1 MPNINGNTSG
11 IRQTVLERMSG
22 LYEIVTE
29 PSQFVSTELLFQMA
43 EFTQQTGREVSAY
56 IGRDGR
62 VKDVSI
68 GDSANVSM
76 PSMRLTRNSDRLSG
90 VRCIHTHPA
99 GDSRLSPVDMGTLK
113 SALLDAMC
121 AVGVR
126 DGLPSSI
133 TAAFLGEKD
142 GNEFTLVLD
151 GPYPVYKLPH
161 EEWLNAI
168 DDADERL
175 FSTTSEVRETQS
187 ERVVLVGVETGQER
201 YDTLSELA
209 ALAETSGAQVIGVQR
224 QNRLTPDKAYYV
236 GKGKAE
242 ELSRLA
248 SSLDVDLFVFNDE
261 LSATQIR
268 NLEELLGAKV
278 IDRTALILDIFAQRA
293 KSREGRLQVELAQ
306 HKYRLSRLTGKGE
319 SLSRLGGG
327 IGTRGPG
334 EKKLESDRRRIR
346 RQVFL
351 LESELKEIAKQRS
364 LRRSRREKNAVPV
377 IAIVGYTNA
386 GKSTLLNQ
394 LSGSDV
400 LAEDKLFATLD
411 PVTRCVKLPEGGD
424 VLFTDTVGFIE
435 KLPTDLV
442 EAFKSTLE
450 EAAYADVILHV
461 VDSSSP
467 YMREQ
472 MSTVDEVLDSIGA
485 GGKPTLTAYNKA
497 DREDSANGG
506 QDANSVRISALN
518 GTGIDGL
525 LLKVQGLI
533 GANDKKVTLTVPYS
547 RGDVVSLIRQKGK
560 VLSEEYSEN
569 GTVIIAMLD
578 SPSFGLIAKQLEK
591 ADS

>member
-1 MPNINGNTSG
+1 MPIINGNTSG
-11 IRQTVLERMSG
+11 IRQTILDRMSG
-22 LYEIVTE
+22 LYDIITE
-29 PSQFVSTELLFQMA
+29 PTQFASTELIYQLA
-43 EFTQQTGREVSAY
+43 EFTQLTGREISIY

-62 VKDVSI
+62 VKDISV

-76 PSMRLTRNSDRLSG
+76 PAMRLTRNADRLSG
-90 VRCIHTHPA
+90 IRCLHTHPK
-99 GDSRLSPVDMGTLK
+99 GSSRLSAVDLGTLK
-113 SALLDAMC
+113 SSLLDAMC

-126 DGLPSSI
+126 DGLPSSV
-133 TAAFLGEKD
+133 TAAFLGERN
-142 GNEFTLVLD
+142 GNDFTVIVD
-151 GPYPVYKLPH
+151 GPYPVYQLPH
-161 EEWLNAI
+161 EEWLTAI
-168 DDADERL
+168 DEADERL
-175 FSTTSEVRETQS
+175 YSTTSEVREARREQ
-187 ERVVLVGVETGQER
+187 VVLVGVETGQER
-201 YDTLSELA
+201 YDTLSELE
-209 ALAETSGAQVIGVQR
+209 ALAQTSGAEVIGVHR
-224 QNRLTPDKAYYV
+224 QNRSAPDKAYYV

-248 SSLDVDLFVFNDE
+248 FAQDVDLFIFNDE
-261 LSATQIR
+261 LSANQIR
-268 NLEELLGAKV
+268 NLEELLGARV

-346 RQVFL
+346 RQIFL
-351 LESELKEIAKQRS
+351 LESELKEVAKQRS
-364 LRRSRREKNAVPV
+364 LRRARREKNAVPV

-411 PVTRCVKLPEGGD
+411 PVTRSVKLPEGGE

-450 EAAYADVILHV
+450 EAVYADVILHV

-485 GGKPTLTAYNKA
+485 GGKPTIIAYNKA
-497 DREDSANGG
+497 DKEDAANGIRS
-506 QDANSVRISALN
+506 ANSVRISALH
-518 GTGIDGL
+518 GTGIDDL
-525 LLKVQGLI
+525 LLKIQSLLS
-533 GANDKKVTLTVPYS
+533 ANDKKVTLTIPYS
-547 RGDVVSLIRQKGK
+547 RGDVVSQIRQRGK

-569 GTVIIAMLD
+569 GTVITAMLD
-578 SPSFGLIAKQLEK
+578 HPSFGLITKLLEK
-591 ADS
+591 AEL

>member
-1 MPNINGNTSG
+1 MLAKHQRKYLGHPANGLGKDVRLIRNRHRTFAVCVHRTAVSDGG
-11 IRQTVLERMSG
+11 IH
-22 LYEIVTE
+22 
-29 PSQFVSTELLFQMA
+29 
-43 EFTQQTGREVSAY
+43 QQTGQEVSAY

-142 GNEFTLVLD
+142 GNEFTLILD

-175 FSTTSEVRETQS
+175 FSTTSEVWETQS

-248 SSLDVDLFVFNDE
+248 SSLDADLFVFNDE

-411 PVTRCVKLPEGGD
+411 PVTRCVKLPEGGCPVHGHRRIHRKTAD
-424 VLFTDTVGFIE
+424 GPCRSLQIHAGGSGLCGRDPPRCGQ
-435 KLPTDLV
+435 LV
-442 EAFKSTLE
+442 P
-450 EAAYADVILHV
+450 LHA
-461 VDSSSP
+461 
-467 YMREQ
+467 RANEHRGR
-472 MSTVDEVLDSIGA
+472 GA
-485 GGKPTLTAYNKA
+485 RFHWRGGKPTLTAYNKA

-533 GANDKKVTLTVPYS
+533 GANDKRL
-547 RGDVVSLIRQKGK
+547 R
-560 VLSEEYSEN
+560 
-569 GTVIIAMLD
+569 
-578 SPSFGLIAKQLEK
+578 
-591 ADS
+591 

>member
-1 MPNINGNTSG
+1 MPNINGNIAG

-90 VRCIHTHPA
+90 VRCIHTHPN
-99 GDSRLSPVDMGTLK
+99 GDSRLSAVDTGTLK

-126 DGLPSSI
+126 DGLPSSV

-142 GNEFTLVLD
+142 GSEFTLILD

-175 FSTTSEVRETQS
+175 FSTTSEVRETRS

-209 ALAETSGAQVIGVQR
+209 ALAETSGAEVIGVQR

-346 RQVFL
+346 RQIFL

-411 PVTRCVKLPEGGD
+411 PVTRSVRLPEGGE

-485 GGKPTLTAYNKA
+485 GGKPTLIAYNKA
-497 DREDSANGG
+497 DREDSANGS
-506 QDANSVRISALN
+506 QDANSLRISALL
-518 GTGIDGL
+518 GTGIDAL
-525 LLKVQGLI
+525 LLKVQGMI
-533 GANDKKVTLTVPYS
+533 GANDKKVTLIVPYS

-569 GTVIIAMLD
+569 GTVITVMLD

-591 ADS
+591 S

>member
-22 LYEIVTE
+22 LYEIITE

-43 EFTQQTGREVSAY
+43 EFTEQTGREISAY

-90 VRCIHTHPA
+90 VRCIHTHPN
-99 GDSRLSPVDMGTLK
+99 GDSRLSGVDMGTLK
-113 SALLDAMC
+113 SALLDSMC

-126 DGLPSSI
+126 DGLPSSV

-142 GNEFTLVLD
+142 GNEYTLILD

-175 FSTTSEVRETQS
+175 FSTTSEVREAQS

-201 YDTLSELA
+201 YDTLGELE

-242 ELSRLA
+242 ELARLA
-248 SSLDVDLFVFNDE
+248 ASLDVDLFVFNDE

-351 LESELKEIAKQRS
+351 LESELKEMAKQRS
-364 LRRSRREKNAVPV
+364 LRRAKREKNAVPV
-377 IAIVGYTNA
+377 VAIVGYTNA
-386 GKSTLLNQ
+386 GKSTLLNR

-411 PVTRCVKLPEGGD
+411 PVTRSVKLPEGGE

-467 YMREQ
+467 YMHEQ

-485 GGKPTLTAYNKA
+485 GGKPTIIAYNKA
-497 DREDSANGG
+497 DREDSANGS
-506 QDANSVRISALN
+506 QDANSVRISALDGS
-518 GTGIDGL
+518 GTDGL
-525 LLKVQGLI
+525 LLKVQSII

-569 GTVIIAMLD
+569 GTVITAMLD
-578 SPSFGLIAKQLEK
+578 SPSFGLIAKQLER
-591 ADS
+591 S